1 MEAKREKDAC
11 RALALS
17 RRRAQSAGERH
28 AHSLA
33 LCRLLESL
41 PELRDAKAVLGYIPA
56 GSECDLR
63 PLYETLRRG
72 GVTLAFP
79 VTAADGIMEAY
90 VPGDDLV
97 PGLFG
102 VPEPDPRLS
111 RRLEPEALDAVLVP
125 CVGFDG
131 ALRRLG
137 HGMGF
142 YDRYLAR
149 CRRAAAILTAFEAQR
164 LACVPTEP
172 HDRAFSVLVTERG
185 VFRK

>member
-1 MEAKREKDAC
+1 MYQR
-11 RALALS
+11 
-17 RRRAQSAGERH
+17 
-28 AHSLA
+28 
-33 LCRLLESL
+33 
-41 PELRDAKAVLGYIPA
+41 
-56 GSECDLR
+56 
-63 PLYETLRRG
+63 
-72 GVTLAFP
+72 
-79 VTAADGIMEAY
+79 
-90 VPGDDLV
+90 
-97 PGLFG
+97 
-102 VPEPDPRLS
+102 
-111 RRLEPEALDAVLVP
+111 VLVP

-164 LACVPTEP
+164 LERVPTEP

>member
-97 PGLFG
+97 PGL
-102 VPEPDPRLS
+102 PE
-111 RRLEPEALDAVLVP
+111 ELDAVLVP
-125 CVGFDG
+125 CVGFDDT
-131 ALRRLG
+131 LCRLG
-137 HGMGF
+137 HGMGY
-142 YDRYLAR
+142 YDRYLPR
-149 CRRAAAILTAFEAQR
+149 CTRAAAILTAFEAQR
-164 LACVPTEP
+164 LDAVPREP
-172 HDRAFSVLVTERG
+172 HDFSFRAAVTEKG

>member
-1 MEAKREKDAC
+1 MERKREKDAC

-17 RRRAQSAGERH
+17 RRRAQSPQESLER
-28 AHSLA
+28 SLA
-33 LCRLLESL
+33 LCRALESL
-41 PELRDAKAVLGYIPA
+41 PELQDAGTVLGYIPA

-63 PLYETLRRG
+63 AFYETLRQK

-79 VTAADGIMEAY
+79 VTAADGDMEAY
-90 VPGDDLV
+90 VPVGELV

-102 VPEPDPRLS
+102 VLEPDLLCS
-111 RRLEPEALDAVLVP
+111 RRLKPEELDAVLVP
-125 CVGFDG
+125 CVGFDA

-149 CRRAAAILTAFEAQR
+149 CPHAAAILTAFEAQR
-164 LACVPTEP
+164 LDAVPTEP
-172 HDRAFSVLVTERG
+172 HDRSFSVLVTEQG

>member
-1 MEAKREKDAC
+1 M
-11 RALALS
+11 
-17 RRRAQSAGERH
+17 
-28 AHSLA
+28 
-33 LCRLLESL
+33 
-41 PELRDAKAVLGYIPA
+41 LGYIPA

-63 PLYETLRRG
+63 PFYETLRQR

-79 VTAADGIMEAY
+79 VTAADGGMEAY
-90 VPGDDLV
+90 VPVGDLV

-102 VPEPDPRLS
+102 VPEPDPLLS

-125 CVGFDG
+125 CVGFD
-131 ALRRLG
+131 ASLRRLG

-149 CRRAAAILTAFEAQR
+149 CGRAAAILTAFEVQL

-185 VFRK
+185 VFRI

>member
-17 RRRAQSAGERH
+17 RRRAKSAGERL
-28 AHSLA
+28 AHSVA
-33 LCRLLESL
+33 LCRVLEGL
-41 PELRDAKAVLGYIPA
+41 PELRDAKTVLGYIPA

-63 PLYETLRRG
+63 PFYETLRQK

-79 VTAADGIMEAY
+79 VTAADGGMEAY
-90 VPGDDLV
+90 VPEGSLV

-102 VPEPDPRLS
+102 MPEPDPRLS
-111 RRLEPEALDAVLVP
+111 RRLKPEELDAVLVP

-149 CRRAAAILTAFEAQR
+149 CPQTAAILTAFEAQR
-164 LACVPTEP
+164 LGAVPTEP

>member
-1 MEAKREKDAC
+1 MT
-11 RALALS
+11 
-17 RRRAQSAGERH
+17 G
-28 AHSLA
+28 
-33 LCRLLESL
+33 
-41 PELRDAKAVLGYIPA
+41 
-56 GSECDLR
+56 
-63 PLYETLRRG
+63 
-72 GVTLAFP
+72 FP
-79 VTAADGIMEAY
+79 SVTAADGGMEAY
-90 VPGDDLV
+90 VPEGDLA

-111 RRLEPEALDAVLVP
+111 RRLTPEELDAVLVP

-164 LACVPTEP
+164 LVHVPTEP

>member
-1 MEAKREKDAC
+1 
-11 RALALS
+11 
-17 RRRAQSAGERH
+17 
-28 AHSLA
+28 
-33 LCRLLESL
+33 
-41 PELRDAKAVLGYIPA
+41 
-56 GSECDLR
+56 
-63 PLYETLRRG
+63 
-72 GVTLAFP
+72 
-79 VTAADGIMEAY
+79 
-90 VPGDDLV
+90 
-97 PGLFG
+97 
-102 VPEPDPRLS
+102 RLS

-149 CRRAAAILTAFEAQR
+149 CPRAAAILTAFEAQR